1 MKRIVLIISL
11 VAGAGFFDVASGQT
25 AVDPAKAQNI
35 RRLLEITGSHNLGQ
49 QMIEQMMA
57 MLRTSLPAEYPVAVR
72 DKIFNIYEEEMR
84 KGFTVEKVNA
94 AIIPIYDK
102 YLTADELIALIAFY
116 ETPLGKKVVGTLPQ
130 IFSEASAAGE
140 LLGREVQE
148 RALARIKTEVAPA
161 FDTAPDPRQPTRRR
175 PARRPRTR

>member
-1 MKRIVLIISL
+1 MKRILLAISL
-11 VAGAGFFDVASGQT
+11 VACSGFFDASRGQT
-25 AVDPAKAQNI
+25 PVAPAKAENI

-49 QMIEQMMA
+49 QMIDQMMEV
-57 MLRTSLPAEYPVAVR
+57 LRKSLPDRYPVSVR
-72 DKIFNIYEEEMR
+72 DKILSIYEEEMH

-140 LLGREVQE
+140 LLGQRVQE
-148 RALARIKTEVAPA
+148 RAAERIKTEVAPTIE
-161 FDTAPDPRQPTRRR
+161 TAPDSRPPAKRR
-175 PARRPRTR
+175 PARRSRT